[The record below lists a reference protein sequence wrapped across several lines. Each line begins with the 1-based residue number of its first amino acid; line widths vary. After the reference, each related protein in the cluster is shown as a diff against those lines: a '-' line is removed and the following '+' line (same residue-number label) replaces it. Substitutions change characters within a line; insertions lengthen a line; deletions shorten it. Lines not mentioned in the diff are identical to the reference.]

1 MNIFDLLSNTEGT
14 ASGALSKSL
23 AQNILNGQISTL
35 LECLDLVSYQTTVP
49 SQKHVRSGAARV
61 VEIVALN
68 RPDLVAPHLQ
78 KLMPALSAEEP
89 RTRWMILRVM
99 GFCAHLNK
107 PVAQSAIV
115 YAQNYIDHKEGLSLA
130 SSTDLFLG
138 DFGAISEKD
147 AQTVF
152 PLLERSMENLVANE
166 QDWLLEALFRVF
178 HNLSQPEQEKCLEF
192 AERWQSSPRKST
204 QQRVK
209 KILRLRG

>member
-1 MNIFDLLSNTEGT
+1 MNIFDLLSNTEGA
-14 ASGALSKSL
+14 ASSTLSKSL
-23 AQNILNGQISTL
+23 AQNILNGQISIL
-35 LECLDLVSYQTTVP
+35 LECLDLVAYQTTVL
-49 SQKHVRSGAARV
+49 SQKHVRSGAAKV

-68 RPDLVAPHLQ
+68 RPDLVAPYLQ
-78 KLMPALSAEEP
+78 KLMPALSVKEP

-107 PVAQSAIV
+107 PVAQSAIA
-115 YAQNYIDHKEGLSLA
+115 YAQKYIDHKEGLSLA

-138 DFGAISEKD
+138 DFGAMSKED
-147 AQTVF
+147 AQRVF
-152 PLLERSMENLVANE
+152 PILEQSMENLVANE

-178 HNLSQPEQEKCLEF
+178 QNLSRVEREKCLEF